1 MPSLNFSTNVEL
13 TQKQTLTLTPQLQ
26 QAIKI
31 LNMTSQE
38 LDLEIQ
44 NILSHNVM
52 LKLDDGLNYEQL
64 APSED
69 DYEYEEKD
77 VLDFGDLGEELPY
90 DSSWEE
96 QYSDDWKDGYGY
108 NDDANLEELYAQQE
122 NLENYLIEQINHL
135 KKITVNSQAK
145 AYLAIDDGI
154 KNTAIALIY
163 HIDRDGYLRE
173 NKQALAKEYG
183 VSLDTIN
190 RAVLAIQDC
199 QPVGVGAANLE
210 ECLNIQIRNLPNKT
224 PYLTE
229 LKQIMDGY
237 FQYIVKKPEVICQH
251 LKISKEILS
260 ETLKLLR
267 SLNPRPAKNFAP
279 INPASFVH
287 PDIIVKEKQGMSF
300 IEVSDNLSPK
310 LEIDE
315 SYIPLIKKAKEHDK
329 ILLQSHL
336 DEAKW
341 LIKAIDKRADTV
353 KRVAAV
359 IVAWQQDFFREGE
372 RAMQPLTRQQVA
384 KQLDIHESTV
394 SRAVNGKY
402 LVCKRG
408 IYELRYF
415 FSTSLETTG
424 DNDELQSATSA
435 KALIAELV
443 KNENPQKPLSDQ
455 SLAKLLSK
463 EGYQIARRTVAKYR
477 EELGIAASSLRRKKH

>member
-96 QYSDDWKDGYGY
+96 QYSDDWKDGCAY
-108 NDDANLEELYAQQE
+108 NDDANLEEIYAQQE

-173 NKQALAKEYG
+173 N
-183 VSLDTIN
+183 
-190 RAVLAIQDC
+190 
-199 QPVGVGAANLE
+199 
-210 ECLNIQIRNLPNKT
+210 
-224 PYLTE
+224 
-229 LKQIMDGY
+229 
-237 FQYIVKKPEVICQH
+237 
-251 LKISKEILS
+251 
-260 ETLKLLR
+260 
-267 SLNPRPAKNFAP
+267 
-279 INPASFVH
+279 
-287 PDIIVKEKQGMSF
+287 
-300 IEVSDNLSPK
+300 
-310 LEIDE
+310 
-315 SYIPLIKKAKEHDK
+315 
-329 ILLQSHL
+329 
-336 DEAKW
+336 
-341 LIKAIDKRADTV
+341 
-353 KRVAAV
+353 
-359 IVAWQQDFFREGE
+359 
-372 RAMQPLTRQQVA
+372 
-384 KQLDIHESTV
+384 
-394 SRAVNGKY
+394 
-402 LVCKRG
+402 
-408 IYELRYF
+408 
-415 FSTSLETTG
+415 
-424 DNDELQSATSA
+424 
-435 KALIAELV
+435 
-443 KNENPQKPLSDQ
+443 
-455 SLAKLLSK
+455 
-463 EGYQIARRTVAKYR
+463 
-477 EELGIAASSLRRKKH
+477 